1 MWQERE
7 SSDRGAEATSAM
19 IVVEDDPLVLRAVRQ
34 CLERAG
40 YPAPRCASTAAEG
53 LALIAEQPPALV
65 LMDITLAGPLDGVA
79 AAERLRPEQ
88 HIALVYLSA
97 SADERTLQRAE
108 ATAPSGYVLKPFE
121 REQLL
126 CTVRMALARRRSD
139 LEDARRQERL
149 QRGLRALSAQV
160 VNLEADAAPARHRD
174 RGAAGE
180 VDGGAAARLSRLTR
194 REWEVARGLYVEG
207 RVAALA
213 SALFLSE
220 HTVRNHL
227 KAIFRKLHISSQQEL
242 LALFRAGAALPAC
255 AGAGA
260 PP

>member
-1 MWQERE
+1 MRQESE
-7 SSDRGAEATSAM
+7 SNDPA
-19 IVVEDDPLVLRAVRQ
+19 IVVVEDDPLVVRAVRQ
-34 CLERAG
+34 CLERGG
-40 YPAPRCASTAAEG
+40 YPAPRCASTAADG

-65 LMDITLAGPLDGVA
+65 LMDIALAGPLDGVA
-79 AAERLRPEQ
+79 AAQRLRPEQ

-97 SADERTLQRAE
+97 HADERTLERAA

-121 REQLL
+121 RGQLL

-139 LEDARRQERL
+139 LEEATRQERL
-149 QRGLRALSAQV
+149 QRGLRSLGSLVAD
-160 VNLEADAAPARHRD
+160 LEADAAAARHR
-174 RGAAGE
+174 GAGGE
-180 VDGGAAARLSRLTR
+180 VPEGAVARLSRLTR
-194 REWEVARGLYVEG
+194 REWEVARGLYMEG

-213 SALFLSE
+213 SALSLSE

-242 LALFRAGAALPAC
+242 LALFRGGAALQVY
-255 AGAGA
+255 AGVGS